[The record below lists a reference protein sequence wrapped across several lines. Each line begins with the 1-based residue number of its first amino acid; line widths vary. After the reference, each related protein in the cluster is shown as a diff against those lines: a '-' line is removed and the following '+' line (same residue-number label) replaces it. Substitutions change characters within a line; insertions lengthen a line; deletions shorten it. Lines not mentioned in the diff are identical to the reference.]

1 MIQSLLTFFVL
12 MSLAGQSFHTART
25 STVSFASS
33 ATPTTIV
40 SSETPASSEISAT
53 TATPVNSIEEP
64 TTNEPASPV
73 LTRISAVERSD
84 GKGFVIR
91 FHTTEKIDSVSVY
104 QPSAELLQIVLYQ
117 ASLPIATQMPDQPT
131 ELPKENDIFGSFELF
146 DIPNGLAVD
155 IHIKPG
161 HTFNYDTYPD
171 QNLRDQLLTLTYASE
186 DELTGLID
194 GLIPIDW
201 SLYAFPNQPTPISE
215 TSLSTGPN
223 ADSQENTITNMSDLR
238 EELSRYTGAELDV
251 VVIDPG
257 HGGKDPGTLGINN
270 LKEKDIVLEVA
281 RKVGEY
287 LNEYIPEL
295 NVVYTRTDDR
305 FLGLAERG
313 RLANEMGGDLFI
325 SIHANSFAHANRA
338 RQQRPNGAEIFFLG
352 VARSQAAVEVMKR
365 ENSVLRFE
373 EDTRELTEQDLLIY
387 ELTNAG
393 NMQIS
398 EQLAEKM
405 ERQFRERAQRS
416 SRGVKQAGF
425 QVLYEASMPA
435 VLIELGF
442 LSNPAEARYLSTE
455 YGQSIMASAIFR
467 AIRDF
472 KQRVDLANEHL
483 IAE

>member
-1 MIQSLLTFFVL
+1 M
-12 MSLAGQSFHTART
+12 
-25 STVSFASS
+25 
-33 ATPTTIV
+33 
-40 SSETPASSEISAT
+40 
-53 TATPVNSIEEP
+53 
-64 TTNEPASPV
+64 
-73 LTRISAVERSD
+73 
-84 GKGFVIR
+84 
-91 FHTTEKIDSVSVY
+91 
-104 QPSAELLQIVLYQ
+104 
-117 ASLPIATQMPDQPT
+117 
-131 ELPKENDIFGSFELF
+131 
-146 DIPNGLAVD
+146 
-155 IHIKPG
+155 
-161 HTFNYDTYPD
+161 
-171 QNLRDQLLTLTYASE
+171 
-186 DELTGLID
+186 
-194 GLIPIDW
+194 
-201 SLYAFPNQPTPISE
+201 
-215 TSLSTGPN
+215 
-223 ADSQENTITNMSDLR
+223 
-238 EELSRYTGAELDV
+238 
-251 VVIDPG
+251 VIDPG

-270 LKEKDIVLEVA
+270 LKEKDIVLDVA
-281 RKVGEY
+281 LKVGEY
-287 LNEYIPEL
+287 LNEYIPDL
-295 NVVYTRTDDR
+295 TVVYTRTDDR

-325 SIHANSFAHANRA
+325 SIHANSFAHSSRS

-405 ERQFRERAQRS
+405 ERQFRERAQRR

-472 KQRVDLANEHL
+472 KERVDQANEHL

>member
-1 MIQSLLTFFVL
+1 MIHSLLTLLVL
-12 MSLAGQSFHTART
+12 MSLAGPAT
-25 STVSFASS
+25 SSGSLS
-33 ATPTTIV
+33 D
-40 SSETPASSEISAT
+40 S
-53 TATPVNSIEEP
+53 
-64 TTNEPASPV
+64 ASPE

-84 GKGFVIR
+84 GKGFVVR
-91 FHTTEKIDSVSVY
+91 FHMSEKIDSISVY
-104 QPSAELLQIVLYQ
+104 QPSAELLQIVLYETGLSSQ
-117 ASLPIATQMPDQPT
+117 AIDLPEESDVFRA
-131 ELPKENDIFGSFELF
+131 FETF

-155 IHIKPG
+155 IHIKPN
-161 HTFNYDTYPD
+161 HPFHYDTYLD
-171 QNLRDQLLTLTYASE
+171 QNQRDQLLTLTFAAE
-186 DELTGLID
+186 EKLTSLID

-201 SLYAFPNQPTPISE
+201 SLYAFPNQPTPDVE
-215 TSLSTGPN
+215 TGLNNAIEAGQANRDATSPNGNPTGNPTG
-223 ADSQENTITNMSDLR
+223 SPITDMSDLR

-281 RKVGEY
+281 LKVGEY
-287 LNEYIPEL
+287 LNEYIPDL
-295 NVVYTRTDDR
+295 TVVYTRTDDR

-325 SIHANSFAHANRA
+325 SIHANSFAHASRA

-405 ERQFRERAQRS
+405 ERQFRERAQRR

-472 KQRVDLANEHL
+472 KERVDQANEHL

>member
-1 MIQSLLTFFVL
+1 MIHSLLTFLVL
-12 MSLAGQSFHTART
+12 MSLAGPAT
-25 STVSFASS
+25 SSGSLS
-33 ATPTTIV
+33 D
-40 SSETPASSEISAT
+40 S
-53 TATPVNSIEEP
+53 
-64 TTNEPASPV
+64 ASPE

-91 FHTTEKIDSVSVY
+91 FHVSEKIDSVSVY
-104 QPSAELLQIVLYQ
+104 QPSAELLQIVLYETSLSSQ
-117 ASLPIATQMPDQPT
+117 AIDLP
-131 ELPKENDIFGSFELF
+131 EENDVFRAFQTF

-155 IHIKPG
+155 IHIKPS
-161 HTFNYDTYPD
+161 HPFHYDTYLD
-171 QNLRDQLLTLTYASE
+171 QNQRDQLLTLTNAPE
-186 DELTGLID
+186 EELTGLID

-201 SLYAFPNQPTPISE
+201 SLYAFPNQPTPDVE
-215 TSLSTGPN
+215 TGLNNATEAGQANRDATSPNGNLTG
-223 ADSQENTITNMSDLR
+223 SSITDMSDLR

-281 RKVGEY
+281 LKVGEY
-287 LNEYIPEL
+287 LNEYIPDL
-295 NVVYTRTDDR
+295 TVVYTRTDDR

-325 SIHANSFAHANRA
+325 SIHANSFAHASRA

-405 ERQFRERAQRS
+405 ERQFRERAQRR

-472 KQRVDLANEHL
+472 KERVDQANEHL